1 MKRAVGGLGASAAAL
16 ALSGC
21 VLFSGPRR
29 EFVSQDEVLGSIA
42 RTAGFAPDGGLWS
55 LVHAEVSRDSITLQY
70 LGVEHPGDSAW
81 VIRFSQKSTEQRPE
95 SVGTLSGMMM
105 AIAKGKDG
113 FEAIE
118 KGERTAGELPVE
130 FARYRSRSTFRDEKG
145 RPVEAAGI
153 AAIVKLDRPPAP
165 VVYKINVENYAGDR
179 PEIGWAD
186 LEPFLRAIGG

>member
-1 MKRAVGGLGASAAAL
+1 MRRAVGGLGAAAAL

-42 RTAGFAPDGGLWS
+42 RTAGFAPDEGLWR
-55 LVHAEVSRDSITLQY
+55 LVHAEVSQDSITLQY

-95 SVGTLSGMMM
+95 SLGTLSGMVL
-105 AIAKGKDG
+105 AIAKGKEG

-118 KGERTAGELPVE
+118 KGERTTGDLPVE
-130 FARYRSRSTFRDEKG
+130 FARYRSRSTIRDEKG

-153 AAIVKLDRPPAP
+153 AAIVKIDRAPAP
-165 VVYKINVENYAGDR
+165 VLYQINVENYAGDR
-179 PEIGWAD
+179 PEVGWGD
-186 LEPFLRAIGG
+186 LEPFLKTIRD